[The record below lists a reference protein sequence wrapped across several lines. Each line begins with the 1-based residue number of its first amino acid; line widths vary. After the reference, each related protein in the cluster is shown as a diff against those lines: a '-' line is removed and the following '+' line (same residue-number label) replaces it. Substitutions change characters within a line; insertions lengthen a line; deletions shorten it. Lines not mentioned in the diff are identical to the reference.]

1 MNCVGLSP
9 GAENRAE
16 FSTFF
21 LPNFLTLGLFSHS
34 HLFPFLLFFPS
45 MDSSGL
51 NPFPEDRI
59 LSHWV
64 SFSLSPPLKMTIL
77 EYFVAFVVAKGQIL
91 PLPLLWEFQRHE
103 LRFYLHLVSR
113 GEKDEE
119 AQNGVAASPKTP

>member
-1 MNCVGLSP
+1 MSRVGLSP

-16 FSTFF
+16 FSIFF

-45 MDSSGL
+45 TDSSGL
-51 NPFPEDRI
+51 NPSPEDRT

-64 SFSLSPPLKMTIL
+64 SFSLSPPLKMMIL

-91 PLPLLWEFQRHE
+91 PLPLLWEF
-103 LRFYLHLVSR
+103 
-113 GEKDEE
+113 
-119 AQNGVAASPKTP
+119 